1 MCKFSEL
8 KNKEVINVSTGE
20 RLGFVCDIEF
30 DNETGKVNSIV
41 LPPSNNK
48 LFSFNKESE
57 TVTEKSYKNRLTD
70 LPFSCTISE
79 DKIGRI
85 FQFVFDELLKDHQ
98 HCQPPSTDNP

>member
-41 LPPSNNK
+41 LPPSKNK
-48 LFSFNKESE
+48 LFSFNKENE
-57 TVTEKSYKNRLTD
+57 TVILWNEIK
-70 LPFSCTISE
+70 
-79 DKIGRI
+79 KIGNDI
-85 FQFVFDELLKDHQ
+85 IIV
-98 HCQPPSTDNP
+98 N